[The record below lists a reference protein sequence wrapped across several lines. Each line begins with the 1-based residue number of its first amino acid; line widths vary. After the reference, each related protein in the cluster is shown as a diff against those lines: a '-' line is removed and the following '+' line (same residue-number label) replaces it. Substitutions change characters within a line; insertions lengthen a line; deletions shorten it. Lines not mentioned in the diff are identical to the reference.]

1 MLLPDIKSVDDYRP
15 IYRKPDTWLPAMRA
29 ICERHGLD
37 KIQLEFA
44 PPGTHVVFKVKPD
57 LYIKLF
63 APPWREDF
71 ATERLAL
78 HKLSERTD
86 LPIPIPILVA
96 EGEIENWPY
105 IIITAVEGV
114 PLYEVWKSM
123 SMLDRENIV
132 SRCGEFMASIHL
144 TYTEGLEGIAVDWP
158 TFVENQSQDCINKL
172 QQTEIGKQWI
182 DSVIGFMENLPPLFE
197 PDFQQVLL
205 NSDVTDEHVLVSKRG
220 DRWEATGFIDFGD
233 AMLGHPY
240 YEFAAPVCSITHG
253 SKELRRA
260 MLLAYGFSADQ
271 LNETLSRQLMAYT
284 LIHRFITIPDLREI
298 FDSQKPRDFEE
309 LRKRLWSLG

>member
-1 MLLPDIKSVDDYRP
+1 MLLLPHIKSVEDYRP
-15 IYRKPDTWLPAMRA
+15 IYRKSDTWLPAMRV

-37 KIQLEFA
+37 VTQLEFA
-44 PPGTHVVFKVKPD
+44 PPGTHVVFRVKPD

-96 EGEIENWPY
+96 QGEIENWPY

-114 PLYEVWKSM
+114 PLCEVWESM
-123 SMLDRENIV
+123 NMLDREHIV
-132 SRCGEFMASIHL
+132 SRCGEFMASVHL
-144 TYTEGLEGIAVDWP
+144 TDTAGLEEIAIDWP
-158 TFVENQSQDCINKL
+158 EFVENQIQSCIGNL
-172 QQTEIGKQWI
+172 RQTDIGKQWI

-197 PDFQQVLL
+197 PDFQPVLL

-220 DRWEATGFIDFGD
+220 DRWEVTGFIDFGD

-240 YEFAAPVCSITHG
+240 YEFAAPVCSITRG

-260 MLLAYGFSADQ
+260 MLLAYGFSDDQ

-284 LIHRFITIPDLREI
+284 LIHRFITISDLIEI

-309 LRKRLWSLG
+309 LKKRLWSL